1 MKKKAPANVPQMET
15 YYPGDI
21 FDRSW
26 YCPRHGCYPRRN
38 ADDKCIV
45 CAAEEAE
52 KSRIEGLWVTL
63 AKDLR
68 DRARERWKEDCFRFR
83 TNDSFVLTVEDV
95 EKIIPA
101 DRRCPILG
109 IRFAIA
115 GGWEPVFKRTKP
127 YPIWG
132 WRLRRW
138 GIDAS
143 PALDKIIPSKGYI
156 PGNIAVIST
165 LANRIKNNATDPE
178 ILRKVADWMEKQLKE
193 AK

>member
-1 MKKKAPANVPQMET
+1 VPGPTSDVCILTANGT
-15 YYPGDI
+15 PGSVDAI
-21 FDRSW
+21 ATPSI
-26 YCPRHGCYPRRN
+26 
-38 ADDKCIV
+38 A
-45 CAAEEAE
+45 AAEEAE

-83 TNDSFVLTVEDV
+83 TNDSFVLTVKDV

-101 DRRCPILG
+101 DRRCPILR
-109 IRFAIA
+109 IPFAIA
-115 GGWEPVFKRTKP
+115 GGWEPVFKRTKQ

-156 PGNIAVIST
+156 LGNIAVIST
-165 LANRIKNNATDPE
+165 LANRIKNNATDPG
-178 ILRKVADWMEKQLKE
+178 ILRKAVDWMKSN
-193 AK
+193 